1 VTSTFVAEWTE
12 KMTDY
17 EPDYVYMIPIAYKS
31 KEVFYEQ
38 ITTVPAR
45 IRGAFLT
52 DDEKKDKI
60 DFSILDEG
68 DKVVYQATANEHI
81 FDFNINTVGK
91 FKIIFHNKYLS
102 SDIKVTFTM
111 NTDQN
116 PILKKESL
124 TFTES
129 KLDSLVD
136 FIKKFNLE
144 FRFNRNANREKFLSK
159 LLLTFRNSKNY

>member
-1 VTSTFVAEWTE
+1 MS
-12 KMTDY
+12 DY
-17 EPDYVYMIPIAYKS
+17 EPDYVYMIPIAYKA
-31 KEVFYEQ
+31 KEVFFEQ
-38 ITTVPAR
+38 ITNVPAR

-60 DFSILDEG
+60 DFAILD
-68 DKVVYQATANEHI
+68 DRDVMLYQASANEQI
-81 FDFNINTVGK
+81 FDFKVDRAGK
-91 FKIIFHNKYLS
+91 LKIVFHNKYLNG
-102 SDIKVTFTM
+102 DIKVTFTM

-124 TFTES
+124 SFTES

-159 LLLTFRNSKNY
+159 FFC